1 MNWRYLQFGLAFEGL
16 ATTNPAPAPGTSEP
30 SGPML
35 FKAPRKAI
43 ALSDVTNEF
52 KSLFA
57 NSAGAANAWEYSN
70 ETNPAIVFE
79 ERCMARKI

>member
-1 MNWRYLQFGLAFEGL
+1 
-16 ATTNPAPAPGTSEP
+16 
-30 SGPML
+30 ML